1 MRCFSLITRDDP
13 GKKNKQ
19 TCKNVVTGANSSWLS
34 PNFCYL
40 FNNGIALHV
49 FKVAKTNNSQFTAR
63 HPDLSLGQWRM
74 FILLWYISA
83 AKDYPT
89 EIGNADLHNHLA
101 CPWVHENYHFS
112 LNSMTYLYC
121 DISTPGNSWW
131 RSSTKNEIILV
142 SIVIVHYSSGKLL
155 KVRGE

>member
-1 MRCFSLITRDDP
+1 MLLIDYPRWSWK
-13 GKKNKQ
+13 KKNKQ

-40 FNNGIALHV
+40 FNNGIASQV

-101 CPWVHENYHFS
+101 CPWVHENYHCS
-112 LNSMTYLYC
+112 VNSMTY
-121 DISTPGNSWW
+121 P
-131 RSSTKNEIILV
+131 ILRH
-142 SIVIVHYSSGKLL
+142 IDTWKFLM
-155 KVRGE
+155 KVKYKKWNHTCFNCHCSFFEWKFT